1 MDQCERINLPPLPPK
16 EGKYLLK
23 YPRLIQDT
31 AKSHMFLQQLINGI
45 MLGSTYSLVAI
56 GYTLIF
62 GVLNLLHFAH
72 GEVFMLGAFIGLQIV
87 LGLKLGIFGA
97 MIGAMVATALVGL
110 LIERVAFRPI
120 KKEYFLAPLIATIG
134 ITIILQEVA
143 NKVFGSEPVGFPQ
156 SVEILNFQL
165 GPIGINSLQILIL
178 SISIFLMVVLH
189 LFVSRTRLGRGMRA
203 TAENATTAR
212 LLGVKINRIVVLTFM
227 IASALAGAAG
237 VLVGMAYNTI
247 SPYMGA
253 QMAGK
258 GFAIMLLGGLGNIKG
273 AMLGGLILGVA
284 EILSVGYLTSSYRDA
299 FAFGVMILILIFK
312 PSGLFGSLI
321 HED

>member
-1 MDQCERINLPPLPPK
+1 
-16 EGKYLLK
+16 
-23 YPRLIQDT
+23 
-31 AKSHMFLQQLINGI
+31 MFLQQLINGI

-97 MIGAMVATALVGL
+97 IIGAMAGTALVGF

-120 KKEYFLAPLIATIG
+120 KKEYFLSPLIATIG

-143 NKVFGSEPVGFPQ
+143 NKIFGSEPVGFPQ
-156 SVEILNFQL
+156 TVGILNFQL

-178 SISIFLMVVLH
+178 SVSVFLMVVLH

-212 LLGVKINRIVVLTFM
+212 LLGVKINRIIVLTFM

-237 VLVGMAYNTI
+237 VLVGMAYNYI

-299 FAFGVMILILIFK
+299 FAFGVMILILIFR

>member
-1 MDQCERINLPPLPPK
+1 
-16 EGKYLLK
+16 
-23 YPRLIQDT
+23 
-31 AKSHMFLQQLINGI
+31 MFLQQIVNGI

-72 GEVFMLGAFIGLQIV
+72 GEVFMLGAYFGLQIV
-87 LGLKLGIFGA
+87 LSLKFGIIGSIVGA
-97 MIGAMVATALVGL
+97 MIGAGIMGFM
-110 LIERVAFRPI
+110 IERVAFRPI

-134 ITIILQEVA
+134 ITIVLQEMA
-143 NKVFGSEPVGFPQ
+143 SKVFGSEPRGFPQ
-156 SVEILNFQL
+156 TVAIHNFQV
-165 GPIGINSLQILIL
+165 GPIGINTLQILIL

-189 LFVSRTRLGRGMRA
+189 LFVSRTKLGRAMRA

-212 LLGVKINRIVVLTFM
+212 LLGVKVNRIILLTFM

-237 VLVGMAYNTI
+237 VLVGMAYNSI

-258 GFAIMLLGGLGNIKG
+258 GFAIMLLGGLGNIQG

-284 EILSVGYLTSSYRDA
+284 EILSVGYLASSYRDA
-299 FAFGVMILILIFK
+299 FAFGVMILILVFK